1 MALAA
6 FLLLP
11 LLHIA
16 QATIYDDYEYEEE
29 DEYKEPVNFQFVV
42 EPLTLTVNEGDMIR
56 LPCMVDRFDQ
66 FPLLMWLKDSSVFA
80 VGEKILFDNR
90 FRLVRVNKGV
100 DLVLGQAKLGDGG
113 EYTCRIASGTPKDLV
128 HSVKVR
134 ATSMTGGLAPL
145 LALLACDCLSLAIAM
160 ATG

>member
-66 FPLLMWLKDSSVFA
+66 FPLLMWKKDSSVLA
-80 VGEKILFDNR
+80 IGEKILFP
-90 FRLVRVNKGV
+90 RLFLESVNNGIILHIPNATPS
-100 DLVLGQAKLGDGG
+100 DEE
-113 EYTCRIASGTPKDLV
+113 EYTCQIASSTTKDL
-128 HSVKVR
+128 R
-134 ATSMTGGLAPL
+134 PG
-145 LALLACDCLSLAIAM
+145 
-160 ATG
+160 